1 MGKLS
6 TNRLAHMAAKKRV
19 MILMALSSLDGARS
33 YGGVDSVCQSH
44 LKGLLQY
51 GGDHDYIIVG
61 FNPANDGDDEG
72 EIHKLSENVTLYWHN
87 VGRRSG
93 RRQILP
99 KLVRHELLIQRY
111 ARRFVPEVVHS
122 HTPQWYIRKFPGS
135 RKILSLHSY
144 QQIAMKRVGP
154 VSDFVHLRIVQPQS
168 IISSDVLTTVS
179 EEIEKLV
186 QARFQ
191 KPVAYIG
198 NAVDTDF
205 DCNRRI
211 NSPDSKI
218 RLMQIGNIEPRKGV
232 LDALRVV
239 NALRP
244 QFSNIELWL
253 AGRFNKDDDYYR
265 TLVRYI
271 QENEL
276 HDAVRFLGLVGREEL
291 ISKTSQVHIGLFL
304 SHSETFGLAPLEMLL
319 AGVPMVTTQVG
330 VFEQHRREFAGQG
343 VMLIKPGD
351 VAHAARVVSDMICR
365 NNFFAHKQT
374 SDFIKNLFSLEAITT
389 RYIRLYS

>member
-1 MGKLS
+1 
-6 TNRLAHMAAKKRV
+6 
-19 MILMALSSLDGARS
+19 MILMALSSLDGTRS
-33 YGGVDSVCQSH
+33 YGGVDSVCQSQ

-61 FNPANDGDDEG
+61 FNPANDAHPEG
-72 EIHKLSENVTLYWHN
+72 EKHNLSGNMTLYWHN
-87 VGRRSG
+87 VGHGPG
-93 RRQILP
+93 RKQIFP
-99 KLVRHELLIQRY
+99 KLVRHELLVRRY
-111 ARRFVPEVVHS
+111 ARRFVPDVVHS
-122 HTPQWYIRKFPGS
+122 HTPQWYIRKAPGS

-144 QQIAMKRVGP
+144 QRIAMKRVGF

-198 NAVDTDF
+198 NAIDTEF

-211 NSPDSKI
+211 DSPDGKI

-232 LDALRVV
+232 LDTLRVV
-239 NALRP
+239 HSLLP
-244 QFSNIELWL
+244 QFPNIELWL
-253 AGRFNKDDDYYR
+253 AGRFNKNDDYYR
-265 TLVRYI
+265 ALTRYI
-271 QENEL
+271 RDNEL
-276 HDAVRFLGLVGREEL
+276 HSAVRFLGLVDRKEL
-291 ISKTSQVHIGLFL
+291 ISRVSQVHIGMFL

-330 VFEQHRREFAGQG
+330 VFERHWREFAAQG
-343 VMLIKPGD
+343 VMLIQPGN
-351 VAHAARVVSDMICR
+351 VEHAAQAVSEMICR
-365 NNFFAHKQT
+365 SNFAAHKQT
-374 SDFIKNLFSLEAITT
+374 PAFIKDMFSLEAIT
-389 RYIRLYS
+389 RNYVELYS